1 MPTKSKSP
9 IKSLTSKQKD
19 KTEDSMQLLQTKNNK
34 IKTLD
39 DISQDNE
46 YTFGPNIKYALV
58 KKRQALMAK

>member
-1 MPTKSKSP
+1 
-9 IKSLTSKQKD
+9 
-19 KTEDSMQLLQTKNNK
+19 MQLLQTKNNK